1 MGGYSMSSDNRV
13 VYKTFLHC
21 SKCNKRLL
29 ERLQNGLFRFI
40 FGGGTTREGEDY
52 PPPVDMKVHGSIQ
65 MKCTRRTCREL
76 NTFQYFPHSCSFKD
90 KQSGLSE
97 KSKSDIK
104 H

>member
-1 MGGYSMSSDNRV
+1 MNNGGRV

-21 SKCNKRLL
+21 GKCNKRLL

-40 FGGGTTREGEDY
+40 FGGGVSKEGDIY
-52 PPPVDMKVHGSIQ
+52 PPPIDMKIHGSIQ

-76 NTFQYFPHSCSFKD
+76 NTFQYFPHSNSFPD

-97 KSKSDIK
+97 KSKSDINNK
-104 H
+104 N